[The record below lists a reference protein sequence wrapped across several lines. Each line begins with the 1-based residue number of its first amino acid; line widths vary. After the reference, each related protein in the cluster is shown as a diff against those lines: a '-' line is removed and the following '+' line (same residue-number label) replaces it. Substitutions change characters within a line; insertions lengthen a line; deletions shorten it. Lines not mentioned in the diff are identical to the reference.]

1 MKPNPITKP
10 SAAIMRYYIG
20 GALGSRE
27 KKSDSHNQAG
37 GLPPSL
43 PTAGKCLKSSTRPGL
58 PLSNYIES
66 LDLLTPEQLEGEADK
81 LLFPP
86 RRGRRPNSS
95 RDILIPRRI
104 SHRAEQEYP
113 AGNRED
119 LLALAVA
126 EYIDPEWPED
136 DVVIA

>member
-1 MKPNPITKP
+1 
-10 SAAIMRYYIG
+10 MRYYIG
-20 GALGSRE
+20 GALGSRN
-27 KKSDSHNQAG
+27 KKSDSREHQAG

-43 PTAGKCLKSSTRPGL
+43 PAAGKCLKSSTRPRL
-58 PLSNYIES
+58 PPLNHPQATSLPNYIES
-66 LDLLTPEQLEGEADK
+66 LDLLTPEQLEEEADK

-104 SHRAEQEYP
+104 SHRADLEYP

-136 DVVIA
+136 DVVIV

>member
-1 MKPNPITKP
+1 
-10 SAAIMRYYIG
+10 MRYYIG
-20 GALGSRE
+20 GALGTRN

-43 PTAGKCLKSSTRPGL
+43 PTGKCLKCSTKPRL
-58 PLSNYIES
+58 PLSNPPPATPPPNYIGS
-66 LDLLTPEQLEGEADK
+66 LELLTPEQLEEEADK

-95 RDILIPRRI
+95 RDILVPRRI
-104 SHRAEQEYP
+104 SHRADQEYP

-136 DVVIA
+136 DVVIT